1 MPTSAP
7 HREPAGPHRAPSG
20 RSGRGVGVR
29 SWLPGRRDGGPSAPP
44 GRRAGDRRG
53 PEVAAD
59 DPEVVAELTR
69 RARSSGIV
77 LAVTAMIVL
86 PAWAPLDLYL
96 EPERAGDFIA
106 VRLLAVL
113 PMALALWLLRCRPL
127 GRRRPELLATVLV
140 LGAVQL
146 AVLWM
151 VPQVDHPVAYALGLA
166 PALFG
171 AGGVLVG
178 RAQWT
183 LGLSVAT
190 WAGLVAVALVAG
202 DGLPGDELVTVVL
215 HLATATV
222 IATVMHGVRQKLMVR
237 EVRTTVGLHR
247 EQDRTRRLLA
257 RLERLSEEDPLTGLA
272 NRRRWDAELDAACA
286 VSRRSGKPVALVLVD
301 LDRFKQVNDRH
312 GHAGGDAALRAVADL
327 LRAAVRGGDV
337 VARLGGD
344 ELAVLLP
351 GGSEE
356 RAVELAERIRL
367 ATLALELPGFDPGEL
382 TVSLG
387 AAAAAGA
394 DASPV
399 VLTARADSCLYAA
412 KETRNAVGTTARP
425 SA

>member
-1 MPTSAP
+1 MSTSAP
-7 HREPAGPHRAPSG
+7 HRAPAGPRRAPSVRAGRVGG
-20 RSGRGVGVR
+20 RSAR
-29 SWLPGRRDGGPSAPP
+29 PGLRDGGPSGPP
-44 GRRAGDRRG
+44 DRRAGDRRRH
-53 PEVAAD
+53 EVAAD

-77 LAVTAMIVL
+77 LAVTAMVVL
-86 PAWAPLDLYL
+86 PAWSPVDLYL
-96 EPERAGDFIA
+96 EPDRAGTFIA
-106 VRLLAVL
+106 VRLLCVL
-113 PMALALWLLRCRPL
+113 PMLVALWLLVRRPL
-127 GRRRPELLATVLV
+127 GRRRPELVTTVLV
-140 LGAVQL
+140 LGVVQVD
-146 AVLWM
+146 VLWM
-151 VPQVDHPVAYALGLA
+151 LLQVDHSVAYALGLA

-171 AGGVLVG
+171 SGGVLAGPARWTVG
-178 RAQWT
+178 
-183 LGLSVAT
+183 LGVVT
-190 WAGLVAVALVAG
+190 WAGLVAAALVAG
-202 DGLPGDELVTVVL
+202 DTLPGDELVTVAV

-222 IATVMHGVRQKLMVR
+222 IAGVMHGVRQKLSLR

-247 EQDRTRRLLA
+247 EQDRTRRLLT

-286 VSRRSGKPVALVLVD
+286 VSRRSGQPVAVVLVD

-351 GGSEE
+351 GGPEE
-356 RAVELAERIRL
+356 RAVELAERVRL

-387 AAAAAGA
+387 VAAAAGT
-394 DASPV
+394 DASPA

-412 KETRNAVGTTARP
+412 KGTRNAVGTTTRLTTA
-425 SA
+425 

>member
-1 MPTSAP
+1 M
-7 HREPAGPHRAPSG
+7 
-20 RSGRGVGVR
+20 
-29 SWLPGRRDGGPSAPP
+29 
-44 GRRAGDRRG
+44 
-53 PEVAAD
+53 AAD

-77 LAVTAMIVL
+77 LAVTAMLVL

-96 EPERAGDFIA
+96 EPDLAGTFITL
-106 VRLLAVL
+106 RLLGVL
-113 PMALALWLLRCRPL
+113 PMALALWLLVRRPL
-127 GRRRPELLATVLV
+127 GRRRPELVTTVLV
-140 LGAVQL
+140 LGVVQA

-151 VPQVDHPVAYALGLA
+151 LPQVEHPTAYALGLA

-171 AGGVLVG
+171 IGGVLAG

-183 LGLSVAT
+183 LGLSVFT
-190 WAGLVAVALVAG
+190 WAGLVAAALVAG
-202 DGLPGDELVTVVL
+202 DDLPGDELVTVAA
-215 HLATATV
+215 HLATATA
-222 IATVMHGVRQKLMVR
+222 IAVVTHGVRQKLSLR
-237 EVRTTVGLHR
+237 EVRGTVSLHR
-247 EQDRTRRLLA
+247 EQERTRRLLA

-286 VSRRSGKPVALVLVD
+286 AARRSGQPVAVVLVD

-327 LRAAVRGGDV
+327 LRAAVRSGDV

-351 GGSEE
+351 GGPEE
-356 RAVELAERIRL
+356 RAVELAERVRL

-387 AAAAAGA
+387 VAAAAGE
-394 DASPV
+394 DAAPA
-399 VLTARADSCLYAA
+399 VLTVRADSCLYAA
-412 KETRNAVGTTARP
+412 KGTRNAVGTAARLP
-425 SA
+425 APA